1 MKNRPNTEGGIPLN
15 SIGQVCTKIQLI
27 NYQYFRQLFIKT
39 CSILVHWLYRFDT
52 VKYKIFYTQMR
63 LRHLLLSQWVFA
75 VEKLI
80 GRIVKRYFVVWEHLS
95 GYTEGHCC

>member
-1 MKNRPNTEGGIPLN
+1 
-15 SIGQVCTKIQLI
+15 LI
-27 NYQYFRQLFIKT
+27 HLLYQ
-39 CSILVHWLYRFDT
+39 FDT

-80 GRIVKRYFVVWEHLS
+80 GRIVKRFFVVCEHLS